1 MTKLI
6 NQLIIT
12 VIPDT
17 CPFARTLHI
26 AGFTVTIPPL
36 CKLNPFYEQLMQ
48 LKFNAL
54 NELASNL
61 QLKEVADGNKT

>member
-17 CPFARTLHI
+17 YPFARTLHI

-61 QLKEVADGNKT
+61 QLKQVADGNKT